1 MSLLCLCAF
10 CMAQSYTYSVR
21 RNPEVQQDNYYL
33 DRKISEAKTSENP
46 LSAGILARAGY
57 AFNYDAFTYGVSVF
71 YQWSQLGGITAG
83 FDGYYIPNKMIYR
96 TLPNDTVSSS
106 AFALPLWDVRAGFM
120 LSRYF
125 LFGAMLGKSNV
136 GDASN
141 LINLRHDAWFVNN
154 SESNFLYGGF
164 ITFVLPVSKHFGFNI
179 DFAVTNKTGFNVG
192 MGVNATIPI
201 R

>member
-1 MSLLCLCAF
+1 M
-10 CMAQSYTYSVR
+10 
-21 RNPEVQQDNYYL
+21 
-33 DRKISEAKTSENP
+33 
-46 LSAGILARAGY
+46 
-57 AFNYDAFTYGVSVF
+57 
-71 YQWSQLGGITAG
+71 
-83 FDGYYIPNKMIYR
+83 
-96 TLPNDTVSSS
+96 
-106 AFALPLWDVRAGFM
+106 PLWDIRAGFM
-120 LSRYF
+120 ISRYF

-141 LINLRHDAWFVNN
+141 FINLRQDAWFVNN
-154 SESNFLYGGF
+154 SESNFMYGGF